1 MNHPA
6 EVFQPLQDD
15 DPRTVAGYRL
25 AARLGAGGMGRV
37 YLSHTRGG
45 RPVAIKVVRSELADD
60 PTFRR
65 RFGREIKAARR
76 VKGAYTAEVID
87 ADPDGTPPWLATLYV
102 PGPALS
108 EAVARTG
115 PLPVPAV
122 LWLMAGVAEALQAI
136 HGAGIVHRDLKP
148 ANVLL
153 AADGPRVIDFGISL
167 AADST
172 AHTATGTTIGTPQYM
187 APEQASGSDVTAAT
201 DVFSL
206 GQTAAFAALG
216 KPLYGDGPA
225 ATVLYRIVH
234 SEPDLSGLPERLR
247 GLLGRCLAAAPEER
261 ATPTE
266 IVEWCRRE
274 LGRDGGETA
283 GPAVWREIAGPPV
296 AVPPPVAAPRPAP
309 APPPGPAPG
318 PPPAPPPPA
327 APPPGGA
334 RARAVGGAP
343 RGPRG
348 GAPPRGAA
356 TGPATAAAPVAA
368 PGPTAAHT
376 APWTAP
382 QGAVPMPWPGG
393 APAPWPGA
401 VGPGGPTVPRRP
413 DGPEERRRRR
423 RRAVLISAAAVVAC
437 GLVIA
442 AGSALL
448 DAAGRNL
455 DRARD
460 AVASAAASESASG
473 TPRPQAKGSAPA
485 GEAAATSTGPGS
497 RSSAGASDTGV
508 DAPTA
513 GATAPQPHVYLT
525 PLLTHDNSLILHN
538 GEERKDRKGDIRFS
552 CESAGCELTSETSIM
567 VHNALGPGATYETC
581 RQLTSDAEGARKLLL
596 ADKAAGSEICVKHRN
611 GDIALMVIE
620 TKSTAMPDIG
630 FVATDLTVW
639 PAA

>member
-76 VKGAYTAEVID
+76 VKGAYTAELID

-102 PGPALS
+102 PGPSLS
-108 EAVARTG
+108 DAVARNG

-136 HGAGIVHRDLKP
+136 HGAQIVHRDLKP

-167 AADST
+167 AADGT

-187 APEQASGSDVTAAT
+187 APEQASGSDVTTAT

-247 GLLGRCLAAAPEER
+247 GLLGRCLAAVPEER
-261 ATPTE
+261 ATPAE

-296 AVPPPVAAPRPAP
+296 AVPPPVAA
-309 APPPGPAPG
+309 
-318 PPPAPPPPA
+318 
-327 APPPGGA
+327 
-334 RARAVGGAP
+334 
-343 RGPRG
+343 
-348 GAPPRGAA
+348 

-368 PGPTAAHT
+368 PGPTAVHT

-382 QGAVPMPWPGG
+382 QGAVPQGSVPAPWPGG
-393 APAPWPGA
+393 APAPWTGA

-460 AVASAAASESASG
+460 AVASAASESASG
-473 TPRPQAKGSAPA
+473 TPRPQAKGSAAGTDESATEADSPA
-485 GEAAATSTGPGS
+485 GRPDGGADGSAAGT
-497 RSSAGASDTGV
+497 
-508 DAPTA
+508 
-513 GATAPQPHVYLT
+513 TAPRAHAYGA
-525 PLLTHDNSLILHN
+525 LLVNGDNSISLTD
-538 GEERKDRKGDIRFS
+538 GTMREDRKGDIRFDCANAS
-552 CESAGCELTSETSIM
+552 CALESDTSVFTILFGDPGADYEECRRMTADQDAHRLPLAAASAG
-567 VHNALGPGATYETC
+567 
-581 RQLTSDAEGARKLLL
+581 Q
-596 ADKAAGSEICVKHRN
+596 EICVRRNN
-611 GDIALMVIE
+611 GDIALFVVQV
-620 TKSTAMPDIG
+620 KSTALPEAA
-630 FVATDLTVW
+630 FVSMDTTVW
-639 PAA
+639 PAKQN

>member
-1 MNHPA
+1 MNHTA

-60 PTFRR
+60 ATFRR
-65 RFGREIKAARR
+65 RFGREITSART
-76 VKGAYTAEVID
+76 VKGAYTAELID

-102 PGPALS
+102 PGPSLAG
-108 EAVARTG
+108 AVARSG
-115 PLPVPAV
+115 PLPVSAV

-136 HGAGIVHRDLKP
+136 HAAGIVHRDLKP

-187 APEQASGSDVTAAT
+187 APEQASGGDVTAAT

-206 GQTAAFAALG
+206 GQTAAFAVLG

-247 GLLGRCLAAAPEER
+247 ALLGRCLAADPEDR
-261 ATPTE
+261 ATPAE

-274 LGRDGGETA
+274 LGRDGGEDT

-296 AVPPPVAAPRPAP
+296 TVPPPV
-309 APPPGPAPG
+309 
-318 PPPAPPPPA
+318 
-327 APPPGGA
+327 
-334 RARAVGGAP
+334 
-343 RGPRG
+343 
-348 GAPPRGAA
+348 AA

-368 PGPTAAHT
+368 PGPTAVHT
-376 APWTAP
+376 TPWTVP
-382 QGAVPMPWPGG
+382 QGHVLQGTVPPPWPS
-393 APAPWPGA
+393 AA
-401 VGPGGPTVPRRP
+401 GPGGPFVPRRP

-423 RRAVLISAAAVVAC
+423 RNAVLITAAAVVAC

-442 AGSALL
+442 AGTALL
-448 DAAGRNL
+448 DAAGQGL

-460 AVASAAASESASG
+460 AAASASESAPGSESESG
-473 TPRPQAKGSAPA
+473 APRPAAEGSAAA
-485 GEAAATSTGPGS
+485 GKATPGAGA
-497 RSSAGASDTGV
+497 RGDSSAGRPDGGSGGSA
-508 DAPTA
+508 A
-513 GATAPQPHVYLT
+513 GTTQPRAHAHGA
-525 PLLTHDNSLILHN
+525 LLVNGDNSISLTD
-538 GEERKDRKGDIRFS
+538 GTMREDRKGDIRFDCANAS
-552 CESAGCELTSETSIM
+552 CALESDTSVFTILFGDPGADYEECRQMTADQDAHRLPLAAASAG
-567 VHNALGPGATYETC
+567 
-581 RQLTSDAEGARKLLL
+581 Q
-596 ADKAAGSEICVKHRN
+596 EICVRRNN
-611 GDIALMVIE
+611 GDIALFVVQV
-620 TKSTAMPDIG
+620 KSTAMPESA
-630 FVATDLTVW
+630 FVTMDTTVW
-639 PAA
+639 PAEQN

>member
-76 VKGAYTAEVID
+76 VKGAYTAELID

-102 PGPALS
+102 PGPSLS
-108 EAVARTG
+108 DAVARNG

-136 HGAGIVHRDLKP
+136 HGAQIVHRDLKP

-167 AADST
+167 AADGT

-187 APEQASGSDVTAAT
+187 APEQASGSDVTTAT

-247 GLLGRCLAAAPEER
+247 GLLGRCLAAVPEER
-261 ATPTE
+261 ATPAE

-274 LGRDGGETA
+274 LGRDGGEAA

-296 AVPPPVAAPRPAP
+296 AVPPPVAA
-309 APPPGPAPG
+309 
-318 PPPAPPPPA
+318 
-327 APPPGGA
+327 
-334 RARAVGGAP
+334 
-343 RGPRG
+343 
-348 GAPPRGAA
+348 

-368 PGPTAAHT
+368 PGPTAVHT

-382 QGAVPMPWPGG
+382 QGAVPQGSVPAPWPGG
-393 APAPWPGA
+393 APAPWTGA

-473 TPRPQAKGSAPA
+473 TPRPQAKGSAAGTDESATEADSPA
-485 GEAAATSTGPGS
+485 GRPDGGADGSAAGT
-497 RSSAGASDTGV
+497 
-508 DAPTA
+508 
-513 GATAPQPHVYLT
+513 TAPRAHAHGA
-525 PLLTHDNSLILHN
+525 LLVNGDNSISLTD
-538 GEERKDRKGDIRFS
+538 GTMREDRKGDIRFDCANAS
-552 CESAGCELTSETSIM
+552 CALESDTSVFTILFGDPGAGYEECRRMTADQDAHRLPLAAASAG
-567 VHNALGPGATYETC
+567 
-581 RQLTSDAEGARKLLL
+581 Q
-596 ADKAAGSEICVKHRN
+596 EICVRRNN
-611 GDIALMVIE
+611 GDIALFVVQV
-620 TKSTAMPDIG
+620 KSTALPEAA
-630 FVATDLTVW
+630 FVSMDTTVW
-639 PAA
+639 PAKQN

>member
-1 MNHPA
+1 MNHTA

-76 VKGAYTAEVID
+76 VKGAYTAELID
-87 ADPDGTPPWLATLYV
+87 ADPDGAPPWLATLYV
-102 PGPALS
+102 PGPSLS
-108 EAVARTG
+108 GAVARSG

-136 HGAGIVHRDLKP
+136 HGTGIVHRDLKP

-172 AHTATGTTIGTPQYM
+172 AHTATGATIGTPQYM
-187 APEQASGSDVTAAT
+187 APEQASAGDITAAT
-201 DVFSL
+201 DVFAL
-206 GQTAAFAALG
+206 GQTAAFAAQG

-247 GLLGRCLAAAPEER
+247 GLLGRCLAADPEER
-261 ATPTE
+261 ATPAE

-274 LGRDGGETA
+274 LGRDGAEET

-296 AVPPPVAAPRPAP
+296 AVPPPVAA
-309 APPPGPAPG
+309 
-318 PPPAPPPPA
+318 
-327 APPPGGA
+327 
-334 RARAVGGAP
+334 
-343 RGPRG
+343 
-348 GAPPRGAA
+348 
-356 TGPATAAAPVAA
+356 TGPATAAAPVVA
-368 PGPTAAHT
+368 PGPTAVHT

-382 QGAVPMPWPGG
+382 QPGAVPQGT

-401 VGPGGPTVPRRP
+401 AGPWGPAVPQRP
-413 DGPEERRRRR
+413 TGPEERKRRR
-423 RRAVLISAAAVVAC
+423 RRAVLISASAVVAC
-437 GLVIA
+437 GLLIA

-448 DAAGRNL
+448 DAAGRGI

-460 AVASAAASESASG
+460 AVASRSASDAPSGPASASG
-473 TPRPQAKGSAPA
+473 TPRPVAEGSASAA
-485 GEAAATSTGPGS
+485 GDAAAGAGAGAD
-497 RSSAGASDTGV
+497 SSAGRSDGGSGGS
-508 DAPTA
+508 AA
-513 GATAPQPHVYLT
+513 GTTT
-525 PLLTHDNSLILHN
+525 PRAHAHGALLVNADNSISLTE
-538 GEERKDRKGDIRFS
+538 GTMREDRKGDVRFDCANAS
-552 CESAGCELTSETSIM
+552 CALESDTSVFTM
-567 VHNALGPGATYETC
+567 LFGDAGATYEEC
-581 RQLTSDAEGARKLLL
+581 RDMTGRDSLRRLPL
-596 ADKAAGSEICVKHRN
+596 AAASAGQEICVRRDN
-611 GDIALMVIE
+611 GDIALFVVRV
-620 TKSTAMPDIG
+620 KSTALPEAAFITMD
-630 FVATDLTVW
+630 TTVW
-639 PAA
+639 PAEEN

>member
-76 VKGAYTAEVID
+76 VKGAYTAELID

-108 EAVARTG
+108 EAVARNG

-261 ATPTE
+261 ATPAE

-296 AVPPPVAAPRPAP
+296 AVPPPVAA
-309 APPPGPAPG
+309 
-318 PPPAPPPPA
+318 
-327 APPPGGA
+327 
-334 RARAVGGAP
+334 
-343 RGPRG
+343 
-348 GAPPRGAA
+348 

-382 QGAVPMPWPGG
+382 QGAVPQGTVPVPWQG
-393 APAPWPGA
+393 APAPWQGPT
-401 VGPGGPTVPRRP
+401 GPGGPFVPRP
-413 DGPEERRRRR
+413 PAGPEERKRRRR
-423 RRAVLISAAAVVAC
+423 RTALISAAAVVAC
-437 GLVIA
+437 GLVIL
-442 AGSALL
+442 AGSMLL
-448 DAAGRNL
+448 DAAGRGL
-455 DRARD
+455 DRARG
-460 AVASAAASESASG
+460 AAASAAASESAAAPESASG
-473 TPRPQAKGSAPA
+473 TPRPVAEGSAA
-485 GEAAATSTGPGS
+485 GEE
-497 RSSAGASDTGV
+497 D
-508 DAPTA
+508 
-513 GATAPQPHVYLT
+513 APQPGVGASSSTGGSKEGPEWPAAGAKSPRAHALGYLSVDADSS
-525 PLLTHDNSLILHN
+525 LSLTD
-538 GEERKDRKGDIRFS
+538 GTRRDDRKGDIRFD
-552 CESAGCELTSETSIM
+552 CKDVGCALDSDTSVFTLM
-567 VHNALGPGATYETC
+567 FGDPGAGYEECALMTESQKSH
-581 RQLTSDAEGARKLLL
+581 RLYL
-596 ADKAAGSEICVKHRN
+596 AAAAAGSEICVRHRN
-611 GDIALMVIE
+611 GDIALLVVQ
-620 TKSTAMPDIG
+620 TKSTAMPDLA
-630 FVATDLTVW
+630 FLDADVTVW
-639 PAA
+639 RAEKD

>member
-76 VKGAYTAEVID
+76 VKGAYTAELID

-108 EAVARTG
+108 EAVARNG

-234 SEPDLSGLPERLR
+234 SQPDLSGLPERLR

-296 AVPPPVAAPRPAP
+296 AVPPPVAA
-309 APPPGPAPG
+309 
-318 PPPAPPPPA
+318 
-327 APPPGGA
+327 
-334 RARAVGGAP
+334 
-343 RGPRG
+343 
-348 GAPPRGAA
+348 

-413 DGPEERRRRR
+413 DGPEESRRRR

-460 AVASAAASESASG
+460 AVASAAASEPASG
-473 TPRPQAKGSAPA
+473 TPRPQAKGSAA
-485 GEAAATSTGPGS
+485 GTDESATEAD
-497 RSSAGASDTGV
+497 SSAGRPDGEADGS
-508 DAPTA
+508 AA
-513 GATAPQPHVYLT
+513 GTTAPRAHAYGA
-525 PLLTHDNSLILHN
+525 LLVNGDNSISLTD
-538 GEERKDRKGDIRFS
+538 GTMREDRKGDIRFDCANAS
-552 CESAGCELTSETSIM
+552 CALESDTSVFTILFGDPGADYEECRQMTADQDAHRLPLAAASAG
-567 VHNALGPGATYETC
+567 
-581 RQLTSDAEGARKLLL
+581 Q
-596 ADKAAGSEICVKHRN
+596 EICVRRNN
-611 GDIALMVIE
+611 GDIALFVVRV
-620 TKSTAMPDIG
+620 KSTALPEAA
-630 FVATDLTVW
+630 FVTMDTTVW
-639 PAA
+639 PAKQT

>member
-1 MNHPA
+1 MNHTA

-76 VKGAYTAEVID
+76 VKGAYTAELID

-102 PGPALS
+102 PGPPLS
-108 EAVARTG
+108 AAVARRG

-136 HGAGIVHRDLKP
+136 HDAGIVHRDLKP

-167 AADST
+167 ATDST
-172 AHTATGTTIGTPQYM
+172 AHTVTGTTIGTPQYM

-247 GLLGRCLAAAPEER
+247 GLLGRCLAADPEER

-274 LGRDGGETA
+274 LGRDGGEEA

-296 AVPPPVAAPRPAP
+296 AVPPPVAA
-309 APPPGPAPG
+309 
-318 PPPAPPPPA
+318 
-327 APPPGGA
+327 
-334 RARAVGGAP
+334 
-343 RGPRG
+343 
-348 GAPPRGAA
+348 
-356 TGPATAAAPVAA
+356 TGPATAAAAVAA
-368 PGPTAAHT
+368 PGPTAVHT

-382 QGAVPMPWPGG
+382 QGAVPAPWPGG
-393 APAPWPGA
+393 AGPW
-401 VGPGGPTVPRRP
+401 GPTVPQRP
-413 DGPEERRRRR
+413 TGPEERKRRR
-423 RRAVLISAAAVVAC
+423 RRAALITAAAVVAC

-442 AGSALL
+442 AGTALL
-448 DAAGRNL
+448 DAAGRNF

-460 AVASAAASESASG
+460 AAASAAASESASG
-473 TPRPQAKGSAPA
+473 TPRPVAEGSAA
-485 GEAAATSTGPGS
+485 ADEAA
-497 RSSAGASDTGV
+497 SSADAGAASSGGPSDERSDGPDGSVFGTTPPPAQVIHAASV
-508 DAPTA
+508 DADSSLS
-513 GATAPQPHVYLT
+513 LT
-525 PLLTHDNSLILHN
+525 DGTRRD
-538 GEERKDRKGDIRFS
+538 DRKGDIRFD
-552 CESAGCELTSETSIM
+552 CKDVGCALDSDTSVFTLM
-567 VHNALGPGATYETC
+567 YGDPGAGYEECALMTASQKSH
-581 RQLTSDAEGARKLLL
+581 RLYL
-596 ADKAAGSEICVKHRN
+596 ASAAAGSEICVRHRN
-611 GDIALMVIE
+611 GDIALLVVQ
-620 TKSTAMPDIG
+620 TKSTALPDLA
-630 FVATDLTVW
+630 FLDADVTVW
-639 PAA
+639 RAEKD